1 MKVRLF
7 SLFLIATCFSAPAM
21 AEEELSAG
29 HSTVPNA
36 QLQKELAVLQ
46 TAPDQVSEACISA
59 LKELHETQGKLEAE
73 QERTKDQDIA
83 VAQDV
88 LESDYENA
96 IEMCGPDARHMC
108 ETHNPSDTLAHACE
122 ILGSLPD

>member
-1 MKVRLF
+1 
-7 SLFLIATCFSAPAM
+7 M
-21 AEEELSAG
+21 ADDDLSEG
-29 HSTVPNA
+29 HSSSTVPNA

-46 TAPDQVSEACISA
+46 TMPDQASEACIGA

-73 QERTKDQDIA
+73 QERTKDQDLA

-96 IEMCGPDARHMC
+96 IEMCGPDARRLC
-108 ETHNPSDTLAHACE
+108 ETHNPADKLAHACE
-122 ILGSLPD
+122 VLGSVPD